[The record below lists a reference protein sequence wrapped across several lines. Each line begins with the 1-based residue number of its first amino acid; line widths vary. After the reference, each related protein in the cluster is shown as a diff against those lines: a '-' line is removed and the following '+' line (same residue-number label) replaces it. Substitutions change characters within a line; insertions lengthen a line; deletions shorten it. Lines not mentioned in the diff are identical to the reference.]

1 MDTTSGSGDEQ
12 GEQAKGIWLEEE
24 GPTGGP
30 AGKARRRTAVVVA
43 VVVCLAVAAIPISLA
58 LAGSSSQG
66 QQQAGDKIVKGDHL
80 GSTANAAKVLS
91 ALSATT
97 DSSNF
102 DFTYHLTGQPGPT
115 ATTTTQPCQTGEPIA
130 SGTSNGPAVEDPTS
144 GPSLTTT
151 PCDLPSSSLTY
162 PPVTGTGII
171 NVNPTALVT
180 SAVVG
185 RSGFDVSVRV
195 SDTQFWLDLGGTDVG
210 LAPSSTTDYAGQDVI
225 SAADVVDGELDAREG
240 PVAMMALAGPSGY
253 LDLYQSEFS
262 SAEDLGPSAV
272 AGTPVT
278 VYQVQISPAG
288 EAQVPGATTDEQTT
302 ITNALTLLAN
312 EGYTGTTVKVSID
325 AEGYILQ
332 SDSTANFSDGG
343 SVDLDTT
350 FSNFGCAGTIL
361 FPGQTGPSTPPADCT
376 SPVPSTTAPITAAT
390 ATTAPSASPST
401 TTGGSTPATPGPT
414 TTTPSSSPTDSTG
427 TTGATG
433 PSTPT
438 ADTTPSTPSTTTTGS
453 G

>member
-1 MDTTSGSGDEQ
+1 MDTTGGSGGHGEQ
-12 GEQAKGIWLEEE
+12 GEHGGHEDQADGIWLKEE
-24 GPTGGP
+24 GPTGGRS
-30 AGKARRRTAVVVA
+30 GTARRRTAVVVA
-43 VVVCLAVAAIPISLA
+43 VVVCLAVAAIPVSLA
-58 LAGSSSQG
+58 LAGSG
-66 QQQAGDKIVKGDHL
+66 GPGRQQAGDKIVKGDHL
-80 GSTANAAKVLS
+80 GSAANAAKVLS

-102 DFTYHLTGQPGPT
+102 DFTYHLNGQAGPST
-115 ATTTTQPCQTGEPIA
+115 TTTTQSCQIGEPA
-130 SGTSNGPAVEDPTS
+130 SGA
-144 GPSLTTT
+144 SLTTT
-151 PCDLPSSSLTY
+151 PCDLPSSSLDY
-162 PPVTGTGII
+162 PPVSGTGII
-171 NVNPTALVT
+171 NVNPTALVA

-185 RSGFDVSVRV
+185 SGSGFDVAVRV
-195 SDTQFWLDLGGTDVG
+195 SDTQFWLDLGGTEVG
-210 LAPSSTTDYAGQDVI
+210 LAPSSTTDNPGQDVI
-225 SAADVVDGELDAREG
+225 AFADVVDGELDAREG

-262 SAEDLGPSAV
+262 SAEDLGPSTV

-376 SPVPSTTAPITAAT
+376 SPVPSTTVPAT
-390 ATTAPSASPST
+390 APATTTPSASPST
-401 TTGGSTPATPGPT
+401 TEGSTPPTVAPATSTPAPG
-414 TTTPSSSPTDSTG
+414 STG
-427 TTGATG
+427 TTSPTG
-433 PSTPT
+433 PSTSTTDT
-438 ADTTPSTPSTTTTGS
+438 APSTTTTG
-453 G
+453 GG